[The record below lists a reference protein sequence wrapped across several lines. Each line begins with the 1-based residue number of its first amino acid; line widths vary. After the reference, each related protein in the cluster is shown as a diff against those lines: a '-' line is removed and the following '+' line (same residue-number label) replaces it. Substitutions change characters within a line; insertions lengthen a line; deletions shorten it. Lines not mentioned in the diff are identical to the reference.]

1 MSFTQ
6 KVVTTY
12 SKSLFQQYKTRS
24 IAGETTSYKINDIT
38 SYSVEGEI
46 NLQDVFIIAE
56 ELLLIRSLI
65 VSSRVMKEFFKNP
78 TYPEEQKLNVILS
91 IFPGLTSSVKSF
103 LKVLTERSH
112 LSLLPQITE
121 EYTEMV
127 LKFKESNTVKLVIA
141 TALKEAYGSLLLTT
155 LRNLTNSKEIFLK
168 VFYHPKLLGG
178 LVIEYNSMSIDA
190 SILKEFSLFFNDI

>member
-24 IAGETTSYKINDIT
+24 IAGETTSYKINEIT

-127 LKFKESNTVKLVIA
+127 LKFKNSANVKLLIA
-141 TALKEAYGSLLLTT
+141 TGLKETYGTLILST
-155 LRNLTNSKEIFLK
+155 LRALTNCKEILLN
-168 VFYHPKLLGG
+168 VFYNPKLLGG
-178 LVIEYNSMSIDA
+178 LVVEYNSMSIDA
-190 SILKEFSLFFNDI
+190 SILKEFSLFFNEV